1 MANVVKYNR
10 ANKKSAI
17 SNISSCNEQIGTVKE
32 YLSSFHDDAVSEYST
47 WNNYITPITHYVLEN
62 GDEKT
67 LYYSRFNN
75 CTFSTYNSAYNSA
88 DQSCRRYKDNFT
100 SKLSSFSAKCNKICN
115 NVETSLKKITD
126 CLNAIEVAADAFN
139 NSSVSLSD
147 IIDSLEGAG
156 LADNI
161 TIETNGNT
169 EIVYYNVYDSNG
181 ELVGRFT
188 IAEMVNSFYTY
199 AGSAMSSVVS
209 ANVLIDGYDNMS
221 DAEKDRYLN
230 NLVSGIGNNV
240 YQLMGAGFMSVAAEG
255 DIKGLYEAVYGSGTY
270 ASLTSEYGSL
280 YGDDDNNKLNLLSSA
295 EVEKC
300 GGFLTGGAAIAA
312 SAAYTLGDNLY
323 SDEQAQEAKER
334 IAGYENTAKDESE
347 PEVDDVTP
355 YTGDRG
361 TGAKPTPDYGASD
374 DDIDTLE
381 PDDNSDADDILD
393 TDDKVDELPEE
404 PAEETPNE
412 MDDRITEVVES
423 SIPDTQEDL
432 TLSNDDIDA
441 MANEEFFKNY
451 NGESLTE
458 RRQADVDAFE
468 NLYNQENKEELAN
481 LFEEIG
487 YSSDEVSAL
496 IENKEL
502 GLQAYMLNSQN
513 KEMAEI
519 ANKIAED
526 MGVNDFDTVYDDAPN
541 YSNFSDGDV
550 QAALSDIS
558 GNESIA
564 DVKNSFDTAKNSY
577 IESVSKANDSIAT
590 AQQAKTNL
598 ETVKAEIEAQS
609 GTDTN
614 NWTDSQVEKYNN
626 ATQSYNSAVAQA
638 NEDVAAAGEAKN
650 NYIEA
655 KNTYEEAKNEL
666 YDQIKKEVQGNGGDV
681 SSDNNENVENSGT
694 GSSDSDIIDD
704 FLSAT
709 KTSEDVSD
717 SNSQGQNDYDSVN
730 NAQDNSNNSN
740 NSNDNSST
748 ESNSSEETE
757 SNDDI
762 LKQFLGM

>member
-1 MANVVKYNR
+1 MANIVKFNR
-10 ANKKSAI
+10 ANKEAAI
-17 SNISSCNEQIGTVKE
+17 SFISSCNEKVETVKD
-32 YLSSFHDDAVSEYST
+32 YLSKFNDDAVSEYST
-47 WNNYITPITHYVLEN
+47 WNNYINPIRKSDGFDDDGNV
-62 GDEKT
+62 KFV
-67 LYYSRFNN
+67 YYSRFDNAN
-75 CTFSTYNSAYNSA
+75 FSNPYSAYDSA
-88 DQSCRRYKDNFT
+88 ESRCKSYKDNFI
-100 SKLSSFSAKCNKICN
+100 SKLSSFSEKCNAICDK
-115 NVETSLKKITD
+115 VEDGLKKITT
-126 CLNAIEVAADAFN
+126 CLETIASAADAFD

-147 IIDSLEGAG
+147 IIDSLENAG

-161 TIETNGNT
+161 TIETDGDT

-181 ELVGRFT
+181 ELVGIFT

-199 AGSAMSSVVS
+199 AGSAMSGIVS
-209 ANVLIDGYDNMS
+209 ANVLIDGYDSMS
-221 DAEKDRYLN
+221 DADKDRYLN

-240 YQLMGAGFMSVAAEG
+240 YQLMGAGFMSIAAES
-255 DIKGLYEAVYGSGTY
+255 DIKGLYESVYGSGSY
-270 ASLTSEYGSL
+270 ASLTGEYSSL
-280 YGDDDNNKLNLLSSA
+280 YEDSEDSNKIDLLGSA
-295 EVEKC
+295 MINEC
-300 GGFLTGGAAIAA
+300 GGFLTGGAAIVA
-312 SAAYTLGDNLY
+312 SAAYTLGDNLC
-323 SDEQAQEAKER
+323 SDEQAKEAKDR
-334 IAGYENTAKDESE
+334 IAGYENKEKVETE
-347 PEVDDVTP
+347 PEVVDETP
-355 YTGDRG
+355 YTGEREYGG
-361 TGAKPTPDYGASD
+361 TPSNNDGSGD
-374 DDIDTLE
+374 DTIDTLE
-381 PDDNSDADDILD
+381 PNENEGADDIAEE
-393 TDDKVDELPEE
+393 VPEE
-404 PAEETPNE
+404 TQDENINE
-412 MDDRITEVVES
+412 VDDRITEVVES
-423 SIPDTQEDL
+423 PIPDTQEDL

-468 NLYNQENKEELAN
+468 ELYNQENKEELTN

-519 ANKIAED
+519 ANKLAED
-526 MGVNDFDTVYDDAPN
+526 MGVNDFDTVYDDTPN

-564 DVKNSFDTAKNSY
+564 DVKNSFDTAKNTY
-577 IESVSKANDSIAT
+577 VESVSKANDSIAS

-598 ETVKAEIEAQS
+598 ETVKAEIESQA

-614 NWTDSQVEKYNN
+614 KWTDSQVEKYNN

-638 NEDVAAAGEAKN
+638 NSDVAAAGEAKN
-650 NYIEA
+650 AYTEA
-655 KNTYEEAKNEL
+655 KTAYEEAKNEL
-666 YDQIKKEVQGNGGDV
+666 YEQIRKESQGNGENSSSSNGDLT
-681 SSDNNENVENSGT
+681 ENVET
-694 GSSDSDIIDD
+694 GSSDKDIIDD

-717 SNSQGQNDYDSVN
+717 SNSQGQNDYDSANDVP
-730 NAQDNSNNSN
+730 QDNNNNNSN
-740 NSNDNSST
+740 NNNNT
-748 ESNSSEETE
+748 ESNSSDESAE

>member
-1 MANVVKYNR
+1 MANIVKFNR

-17 SNISSCNEQIGTVKE
+17 TNISSCNDQIEAIKD
-32 YLSSFHDDAVSEYST
+32 YLSKFHDDAVSEYST
-47 WNNYITPITHYVLEN
+47 WNNYVDPI
-62 GDEKT
+62 EKNDGFDDDGNVKFV
-67 LYYSRFNN
+67 YYSRFDNAN
-75 CTFSTYNSAYNSA
+75 FSNPYSAYYSA
-88 DQSCRRYKDNFT
+88 ESCCKSHKDNFT

-115 NVETSLKKITD
+115 NVETLLTKINN
-126 CLNAIEVAADAFN
+126 CLNAIENAADAFD

-147 IIDSLEGAG
+147 IIDSLESAG

-161 TIETNGNT
+161 TIETDGDT

-181 ELVGRFT
+181 ELVGHFT

-199 AGSAMSSVVS
+199 AGSAMSGIVS
-209 ANVLIDGYDNMS
+209 ANVLIDGYDKMS
-221 DAEKDRYLN
+221 DADKDRYLN

-240 YQLMGAGFMSVAAEG
+240 YQLMGAGFMSIAAES
-255 DIKGLYEAVYGSGTY
+255 DIKGLYETVYGSGSY
-270 ASLTSEYGSL
+270 ASLTSKYDSL
-280 YGDDDNNKLNLLSSA
+280 YEDSEDSNKISLLGSA
-295 EVEKC
+295 MINEC
-300 GGFLTGGAAIAA
+300 GGFLTGGAAIVA
-312 SAAYTLGDNLY
+312 SAAYTLGDNLC
-323 SDEQAQEAKER
+323 SDEQAKEAKDR
-334 IAGYENTAKDESE
+334 IAGYENTEKVETE
-347 PEVDDVTP
+347 PEVVGGNP
-355 YTGDRG
+355 YTGNDV
-361 TGAKPTPDYGASD
+361 TGGSPSNNDVSSD
-374 DDIDTLE
+374 DTIDTLE
-381 PDDNSDADDILD
+381 PNENEDADDI
-393 TDDKVDELPEE
+393 
-404 PAEETPNE
+404 AEEVLEETQDENINE
-412 MDDRITEVVES
+412 VDDRITEVVES
-423 SIPDTQEDL
+423 SIPDTQEDI

-458 RRQADVDAFE
+458 RRQADVEAFE
-468 NLYNQENKEELAN
+468 ELYNQENKEELTN

-519 ANKIAED
+519 ANKLAED
-526 MGVNDFDTVYDDAPN
+526 MGVNDFDTVYDDTPN

-564 DVKNSFDTAKNSY
+564 DVKNSFDTVKNTY
-577 IESVSKANDSIAT
+577 VESVSKANDSIAS

-598 ETVKAEIEAQS
+598 ETVKAEIEAQA

-638 NEDVAAAGEAKN
+638 NSDVAAAGEAKN
-650 NYIEA
+650 AYTEA
-655 KNTYEEAKNEL
+655 KTAYEEAKNEL
-666 YDQIKKEVQGNGGDV
+666 YEQIRKEAQENGGN
-681 SSDNNENVENSGT
+681 SSSSNDTLKENVET
-694 GSSDSDIIDD
+694 GSSDRDIIDD

-709 KTSEDVSD
+709 KTSDDVSD
-717 SNSQGQNDYDSVN
+717 SNSQGQNDYDSANDVL
-730 NAQDNSNNSN
+730 QDNNNN
-740 NSNDNSST
+740 NDNNNNT
-748 ESNSSEETE
+748 ESNSSDESAE